1 MEYVSITFRQME
13 QRALGRV
20 CQLVKSIVGADQY
33 GAADLNRE
41 HRVSVLKF
49 ELASL
54 SEALS

>member
-13 QRALGRV
+13 QRALERACQRV
-20 CQLVKSIVGADQY
+20 NSIVGADQY
-33 GAADLNRE
+33 GAADLNSK
-41 HRVSVLKF
+41 HRASVLRF

>member
-13 QRALGRV
+13 QRALERARQRV
-20 CQLVKSIVGADQY
+20 NSIVGADQY
-33 GAADLNRE
+33 GAAGLNSE
-41 HRVSVLKF
+41 HRASVLRF

>member
-13 QRALGRV
+13 QRALGRA
-20 CQLVKSIVGADQY
+20 CQRVKSIVGADQY
-33 GAADLNRE
+33 GAADLNNK
-41 HRVSVLKF
+41 HRTSVLRF